1 MADVRFPF
9 PSRLCRAP
17 QLCSALAP
25 DPSLLV
31 AGALGGPLCIGILTP
46 LRNACTLAAQDTRS
60 TARQIYGKVFSRGV
74 LAGWTGACT
83 PAAAATLQFTI
94 MGPGYFLYLNIMGS
108 PAAATVA
115 GAVTET
121 LITYGP
127 TTRNSQL
134 IHNRVSALASQVPV
148 RRMLLVG
155 PGFSMLA
162 LRNCAANAGIRVLSD
177 PLASGLA
184 RLSAAEAGP
193 GPVPIPGACKFGG
206 DFLASVFC
214 GALSMPF
221 NQLFNFHVTSAASLT
236 GSNVERFR
244 LGMRFLKSQYLETT
258 PSGSGRLSRMII
270 RDGGLRALYI
280 GCMFSSY
287 AATERLCLSLWHAS
301 NSGA

>member
-1 MADVRFPF
+1 MADIRFPV
-9 PSRLCRAP
+9 PSQIWRQQVL
-17 QLCSALAP
+17 SLAP
-25 DPSLLV
+25 EPSLLA

-46 LRNACTLAAQDTRS
+46 LRNACTLAAQDTHS
-60 TARQIYGKVFSRGV
+60 TARQIYGKVFSRGM

-94 MGPGYFLYLNIMGS
+94 MGPGYFMYLNLMGS

-134 IHNRVSALASQVPV
+134 MHNRVAVPTGQVPV
-148 RRMLLVG
+148 RRMLPVG
-155 PGFSMLA
+155 PGFSMLV

-177 PLASGLA
+177 PLAGGLA
-184 RLSAAEAGP
+184 RLSAGEVGL
-193 GPVPIPGACKFGG
+193 GPVPISGACKCGG
-206 DFLASVFC
+206 DFLASLLC
-214 GALSMPF
+214 GAISMPF
-221 NQLFNFHVTSAASLT
+221 NQLFNYHVTSAASLS
-236 GSNVERFR
+236 GSNMERFR
-244 LGMRFLKSQYLETT
+244 LGLRFLRSQYIETT
-258 PSGSGRLSRMII
+258 SSGSQRLSRMII

-287 AATERLCLSLWHAS
+287 AATERLCQSLWRAS
-301 NSGA
+301 SWGA